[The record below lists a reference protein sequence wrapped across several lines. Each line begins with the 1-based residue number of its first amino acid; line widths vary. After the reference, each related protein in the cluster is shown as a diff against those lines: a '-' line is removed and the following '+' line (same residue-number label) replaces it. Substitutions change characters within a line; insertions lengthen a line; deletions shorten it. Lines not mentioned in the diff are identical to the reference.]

1 MFMAYVNVQTCEKSN
16 SSQVL
21 SLALVSI
28 SFVVF
33 CGIILYHIWDRMS
46 KSCLKRPIAKI
57 MRVFKKPQPAP
68 FTNDTKVLLISSVSP
83 ALICETSSMTVV
95 SVVMRRESL
104 LDDEDD

>member
-1 MFMAYVNVQTCEKSN
+1 MAYINVQTCEKSN

-21 SLALVSI
+21 SVALVSI

-33 CGIILYHIWDRMS
+33 CGIILYHVWNCLS
-46 KSCLKRPIAKI
+46 KSHLKRPIAKI
-57 MRVFKKPQPAP
+57 IMVFKKPQPAP
-68 FTNDTKVLLISSVSP
+68 FTNDTKVLLISSGSP
-83 ALICETSSMTVV
+83 ALICETSSVTVV